1 MFWALDQRRKWRAK
15 MRAEAIAE
23 GEAQGLVKGYAEA
36 KQEFDVELQRIAQ
49 AAREQGVKLDD
60 LPQR

>member
-1 MFWALDQRRKWRAK
+1 
-15 MRAEAIAE
+15 MRAEARAE
-23 GEAQGLVKGYAEA
+23 GYAEA